1 MIKPLTKQINIK
13 NTHSLSGR
21 YPTHPN
27 LLNLLSSPNL
37 IRIKPAKD
45 KSRKTSNPPISFPNH
60 KLIKLRIQYSS
71 NGTNK
76 IKFNRLIKMFKII
89 LINTKE
95 CNILSNESIECWIMV
110 LGTYCV
116 EFLYSFFVVYE
127 LFWCESLLV

>member
-27 LLNLLSSPNL
+27 LLNLLPSPNL

-45 KSRKTSNPPISFPNH
+45 KSRKTSNPPISFPNN

-71 NGTNK
+71 NSTNK

-127 LFWCESLLV
+127 LFWGERLLV

>member
-13 NTHSLSGR
+13 NTHSLPR
-21 YPTHPN
+21 RNPTHPN
-27 LLNLLSSPNL
+27 LLNLLPSPNL
-37 IRIKPAKD
+37 IRIKPSKH
-45 KSRKTSNPPISFPNH
+45 KSRKTSNPPISFPNN

-71 NGTNK
+71 NSTNK

-127 LFWCESLLV
+127 LFWGERLLV